1 LSSKAA
7 ANSRLRGRSMFL
19 QRLALQHF
27 RNYAHADISI
37 DKKVNI
43 FVGPNAQGKTNLLEA
58 IFVLALTKSH
68 RTHQDKELLDWNGG
82 ETLLHAE
89 VERRYGTCTLDL
101 SLSPKGKKAKINGLE
116 QKKLSN
122 FIGAMNVVMFAPE
135 DLEIVKGSPG
145 VRRRFLDM
153 EIGQVHPGYLYEL
166 SQYQKILQ
174 QRNNLL
180 KLGPG
185 RGDADMA
192 MLDVWSDQL
201 ARHGV
206 KIIKKRQNFIK
217 KLQTWAERIHAGI
230 TAGQESLRIEY
241 APSLPLAQELDE
253 AVLFD
258 QFMIKLSQAKDQEL
272 RRGMTLVGP
281 HRDDLLFYINGK
293 EAHVYGSQG
302 QQRTT
307 ALSLKLAEIELIREE
322 TGEYP
327 LLLLDDVLSELDE
340 HRQTQLIQTFQSKV
354 QTFITT
360 TGTDSVH
367 LDRLEDASVF
377 HVRQGRVTG
386 KD

>member
-1 LSSKAA
+1 
-7 ANSRLRGRSMFL
+7 MFL
-19 QRLALQHF
+19 RRLSLQHY
-27 RNYAHADISI
+27 RNYAHVDISI
-37 DKKVNI
+37 DRNVNI

-82 ETLLHAE
+82 DTFLHAE
-89 VERRYGTCTLDL
+89 LDKRYGSCTLDL
-101 SLSPKGKKAKINGLE
+101 SITGKGKKAKINGLE

-135 DLEIVKGSPG
+135 DLEIVKGNPG

-153 EIGQVHPGYLYEL
+153 ELGQVQPSYIYDLT
-166 SQYQKILQ
+166 QYQKVLQ

-180 KLGPG
+180 KQPPG
-185 RGDADMA
+185 RGAVSLD
-192 MLDVWSDQL
+192 MLDIWNEQL
-201 ARHGV
+201 AQHGV
-206 KIIKKRQNFIK
+206 KIMKKRQSFIK
-217 KLQTWAERIHAGI
+217 KLQAWAEQIHAGI
-230 TAGQESLRIEY
+230 TGGQEVLRIDY
-241 APSLPLAQELDE
+241 SPSLPLTPEPIDE

-258 QFMIKLSQAKDQEL
+258 QFMIKLSQVKDQEL
-272 RRGMTLVGP
+272 RRGITLVGP

-293 EAHVYGSQG
+293 EAQVYGSQG

-322 TGEYP
+322 VGEYP

-360 TGTDSVH
+360 TGVESVR
-367 LDRLEDASVF
+367 LDRLDDASVF
-377 HVRQGRVTG
+377 QVRQGQVTG
-386 KD
+386 RD